1 MNDDLSLFLQ
11 AWTGGT
17 KVSEPERQRILQRF
31 ESDAAFR
38 AECVEE
44 MRLLGMIKVAQTPS
58 PRWLDLNDALGISRA
73 ADDGAEAD
81 DLPSRVLRSVRSEA
95 PSRSRFP
102 RAAWRPLAAAAAVV
116 VLALSFGW
124 QGRVQVHVVA
134 SSAPGMNAGTSLG
147 REQRELDSGTL
158 ELLTDLGARVVI
170 EAPARFEFLTA
181 QRLRL
186 MRGRLSAEVPPN
198 AKGFTVVT
206 ASGEVVDLGTRFGVD
221 ADAPSGAEVH
231 VFEGEVIARAGERVS
246 LKAGEAGTLQKATV
260 SRRDLREAAFISP
273 AENGALAEGLRQG
286 RAETAAEWRARYEK
300 DAALVLWED
309 FERGEREG
317 SFRKA
322 QGRWPGS
329 VALDF
334 ADKGDFTPLNLGT
347 EAAQFTLLAWV
358 RLDRLPEAMQ
368 SIYHG
373 HDYDQQPGT
382 VHWLVRQS
390 VGTMLLPVSGT
401 RRLDFDEEKERDRLR
416 LYPAS
421 QHSVRG
427 SVGRWSLMAVTYD
440 SVTGRVCF
448 YQDGRLDNEERV
460 TAGVMA
466 RFGEARLGNWNRQD
480 RVLSGRLDDFIVM
493 RRVLPAAEVHAFYEA
508 TKPY

>member
-1 MNDDLSLFLQ
+1 MNDDLTLFLQ
-11 AWTGGT
+11 AWTGGAE
-17 KVSEPERQRILQRF
+17 VSEAERQRLLQRF
-31 ESDAAFR
+31 ETDEAFR

-44 MRLLGMIKVAQTPS
+44 IRLLGMIKAAQTPS
-58 PRWLDLNDALGISRA
+58 PRWLDVQDALGLSQA
-73 ADDGAEAD
+73 AESSAAED
-81 DLPSRVLRSVRSEA
+81 DLASRVLSSVRSESPA
-95 PSRSRFP
+95 RLRT
-102 RAAWRPLAAAAAVV
+102 RWLAWRPLTAAAAVI
-116 VLALSFGW
+116 LAFAFWW
-124 QGRVQVHVVA
+124 QGRVQVQVVA
-134 SSAPGMNAGTSLG
+134 SSAPGLSAGTSLG
-147 REQRELDSGTL
+147 REVCEIESGTL
-158 ELLTDLGARVVI
+158 ELLSDRGARVVI
-170 EAPARFEFLTA
+170 EAPARFEFLSP

-206 ASGEVVDLGTRFGVD
+206 ASGEAVDLGTRFGVD

-231 VFEGEVIARAGERVS
+231 VFEGEVIAHAGQRVS
-246 LKAGEAGTLQKATV
+246 LKAGEAGTLQKAAV
-260 SRRDLREAAFISP
+260 SLRDLRETAFISP

-286 RAETAAEWRARYEK
+286 RAAMAEEWRTRYAK

-309 FERGEREG
+309 FEHDEREG
-317 SFRKA
+317 SFRRV

-329 VALDF
+329 VALEF
-334 ADKGDFTPLNLGT
+334 AEKGDFAPLNLAT
-347 EAAQFTLLAWV
+347 ETAQFTLLAWV

-382 VHWLVRQS
+382 VHWLVRQD

-401 RRLDFDEEKERDRLR
+401 RRLDFDGEKERDRLR

-427 SVGRWSLMAVTYD
+427 SVGRWTLMAVTYD
-440 SVTGRVCF
+440 SATGQVCF